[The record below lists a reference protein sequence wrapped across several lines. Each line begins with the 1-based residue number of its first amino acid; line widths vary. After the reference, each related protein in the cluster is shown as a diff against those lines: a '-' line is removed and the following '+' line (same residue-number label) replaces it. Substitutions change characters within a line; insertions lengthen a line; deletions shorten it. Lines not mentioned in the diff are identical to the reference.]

1 MIFKLFGIKIRISF
15 LFIALISTFVLIES
29 SKMMVY
35 GLSAALIHELGHILV
50 MIFVGS
56 KPSEIAFGVFD
67 VNIKDYDRNKRN
79 YVQDIF
85 ILIGGPLANLFGV
98 GILYLLHYVM
108 GSQNTV
114 LSISENLFLCVF
126 NLLPIESLDGGQI
139 LYIFLSS
146 KFDEHKSVVILK
158 FVSFVIL
165 FPLAIIGFYILLK
178 SKNNFSLLLISC
190 YLIAVVLIKKGHC
203 YNI

>member
-1 MIFKLFGIKIRISF
+1 MFKIF
-15 LFIALISTFVLIES
+15 
-29 SKMMVY
+29 
-35 GLSAALIHELGHILV
+35 
-50 MIFVGS
+50 
-56 KPSEIAFGVFD
+56 
-67 VNIKDYDRNKRN
+67 
-79 YVQDIF
+79 F

-108 GSQNTV
+108 GNQNTV

>member
-98 GILYLLHYVM
+98 GILYLLHYLM
-108 GSQNTV
+108 GNQNTV

>member
-98 GILYLLHYVM
+98 GMLYLLHYVM
-108 GSQNTV
+108 GNQNTV

>member
-108 GSQNTV
+108 GNQNTV

>member
-98 GILYLLHYVM
+98 GIFYLLHYVM
-108 GSQNTV
+108 GNQNTV

>member
-98 GILYLLHYVM
+98 GILYLLHYVI
-108 GSQNTV
+108 GNQNTV

>member
-85 ILIGGPLANLFGV
+85 
-98 GILYLLHYVM
+98 
-108 GSQNTV
+108 
-114 LSISENLFLCVF
+114 
-126 NLLPIESLDGGQI
+126 
-139 LYIFLSS
+139 YINRW
-146 KFDEHKSVVILK
+146 
-158 FVSFVIL
+158 
-165 FPLAIIGFYILLK
+165 PT
-178 SKNNFSLLLISC
+178 C
-190 YLIAVVLIKKGHC
+190 
-203 YNI
+203 